1 MLALI
6 NREKFV
12 PYRNSMLTHMLAPG
26 MKKGCRV
33 AIVVTVSPDDADA
46 PETAVA
52 LGFGTRARQAKL
64 GPAAA
69 ASGHAK
75 GARAAEG
82 FKQRSRSAP
91 SMEGRVRELEAKEAE
106 AIRRAEAAETSAEQ
120 NLYAR

>member
-1 MLALI
+1 MLL
-6 NREKFV
+6 
-12 PYRNSMLTHMLAPG
+12 
-26 MKKGCRV
+26 
-33 AIVVTVSPDDADA
+33 VSGRADA
-46 PETAVA
+46 NRATAD
-52 LGFGTRARQAKL
+52 GTPPL
-64 GPAAA
+64 HLAA

-106 AIRRAEAAETSAEQ
+106 AVRRAEAAETSAEQ